1 LFAHIVIGE
10 TEFQEA
16 ISMSVK
22 AIPDGF
28 HTITPYFAVRDA
40 AKLLDF
46 LKRAFGA
53 EEMDVMKMPDGK
65 VMHAIAKIGDSMVM
79 IGQADD
85 PNYNLM
91 PAMLYLYVNDAD
103 ALYKQ
108 AMQAGAKSVMEP
120 KDQFYGDRSGAIE
133 DTAGNQWWIA
143 THKEDMSPEELVRR
157 ASQRG
162 K

>member
-1 LFAHIVIGE
+1 
-10 TEFQEA
+10 
-16 ISMSVK
+16 MSVK

>member
-1 LFAHIVIGE
+1 
-10 TEFQEA
+10 
-16 ISMSVK
+16 MSVK
-22 AIPDGF
+22 PIPDGY

-40 AKLLDF
+40 AKLVDF
-46 LKRAFGA
+46 LKRALGA
-53 EEMDVMKMPDGK
+53 EEVDAMKMPDGK
-65 VMHAIAKIGDSMVM
+65 VMHAEMKLGNSMIM

-85 PNYNLM
+85 PDYKLM
-91 PAMLYLYVNDAD
+91 PAMLYVYVNDAD

-120 KDQFYGDRSGAIE
+120 IDQFYGDRSGAIE
-133 DTAGNQWWIA
+133 DPAGNQWWLA
-143 THKEDMSPEELVRR
+143 TRKEDLTSDELMRR